1 MIKKSFLGLL
11 CILLCGNILAQAKV
25 ETDGDT
31 KTLHATYYA
40 NKFNNRRTANG
51 EVFSNQ
57 RYTCASKHYPF
68 GTYLLVTNPRNG
80 KEVVVRVNDRMSPR
94 AKASIDLARVAAQQI
109 GLISQGIG
117 KVTVRVIDKETAD
130 RMMDLLASK

>member
-1 MIKKSFLGLL
+1 MGLL
-11 CILLCGNILAQAKV
+11 CILFCSSILAQAKV
-25 ETDGDT
+25 ETESDT
-31 KTLHATYYA
+31 RTLYATFYA
-40 NKFNNRRTANG
+40 KKFNNRKTASG

-68 GTYLLVTNPRNG
+68 GTYLLVTNTRNG

-94 AKASIDLARVAAQQI
+94 AKASIDLSRVAAKQI

-130 RMMDLLASK
+130 RMTDLLASNQ